1 MKRKLLILS
10 VLVIC
15 VATLAAGTLAFFTS
29 DEMAHNVIT
38 TGKVKITLN
47 EYADA
52 DKTRPFVDQTGVMP
66 GKTIDKY
73 VVISGGEG
81 SASAWVRVKF
91 DINIQLDK
99 NNPKIPQG
107 FTPDTALVKL
117 TTGEDWVQGAD
128 GWYYY
133 TKPLAAGEKASPA
146 LETVTFEPTM
156 GNEYQGAVATVTVQA
171 QAVQTANNGETALNA
186 KGWPST
192 STGVDTGVDGTV
204 TG

>member
-29 DEMAHNVIT
+29 DERAHNVIT

-47 EYADA
+47 EYAD
-52 DKTRPFVDQTGVMP
+52 KEQTKPFVDQTGVMP
-66 GKTIDKY
+66 GKTIEKY
-73 VVISGGEG
+73 VVISGDQG

-107 FTPDTALVKL
+107 FTPDTKLVKL
-117 TTGEDWVQGAD
+117 TTGEDWVQGTD
-128 GWYYY
+128 GWYYC
-133 TKPLAAGEKASPA
+133 TKPLTAGEKASPA
-146 LETVTFEPTM
+146 LETVTFAPTM
-156 GNEYQGAVATVTVQA
+156 GNEYQGAVATVTVKA
-171 QAVQTANNGETALNA
+171 QAVQTANNGDTVLDAL
-186 KGWPST
+186 GWPGT
-192 STGVDTGVDGTV
+192 DTGVDGTV

>member
-29 DEMAHNVIT
+29 DERAHNVIT

-47 EYADA
+47 EYAD
-52 DKTRPFVDQTGVMP
+52 KEQTKPFVDQTGVMP
-66 GKTIDKY
+66 GKTINKY
-73 VVISGGEG
+73 VVISGDQG

-91 DINIQLDK
+91 DINIRLDE

-107 FTPDTALVKL
+107 FTRLVTL
-117 TTGEDWVQGAD
+117 ATGEDWVQGTD
-128 GWYYY
+128 GWYYC
-133 TKPLAAGEKASPA
+133 TKPLTAGEKTSPA
-146 LETVTFEPTM
+146 LETVTFEPAM

-171 QAVQTANNGETALNA
+171 QAVQTANNGDTVLDAL
-186 KGWPST
+186 GWPGT
-192 STGVDTGVDGTV
+192 DTGV

>member
-38 TGKVKITLN
+38 TGKVAVTLN
-47 EYADA
+47 EYAD
-52 DKTRPFVDQTGVMP
+52 KEQTQPFADQTGVMP
-66 GKTIDKY
+66 GKTIGKY
-73 VVISGGEG
+73 VVISGNEG
-81 SASAWVRVKF
+81 SASAWIRVRF
-91 DINIQLDK
+91 DIKIQLDK

-107 FTPDTALVKL
+107 FTPDTRLVTL
-117 TTGEDWVQGAD
+117 ATGADWVQGAD
-128 GWYYY
+128 GWYYC
-133 TKPLAAGEKASPA
+133 TKPLAAGEKTSPA
-146 LETVTFEPTM
+146 LETVTFAPAM

-171 QAVQTANNGETALNA
+171 QAVQTANNGATVQDA

-192 STGVDTGVDGTV
+192 STGVDTGV